1 MNPDDVHIGS
11 IAIDPHNNGYSVVTS
26 TGIMPIGAT
35 AAGTI
40 TMTQSP
46 DVSEH
51 ILDRYMMNQLVFEHK
66 VAEHEILKLKEVKPD
81 FADDIKENISKN
93 IARELVK
100 KTTFTKKKLPDE
112 DTHHFIGRV
121 WCFTTEELKQ
131 LIKDARN
138 A

>member
-1 MNPDDVHIGS
+1 MNPDDITIGNVVFDS
-11 IAIDPHNNGYSVVTS
+11 QQGYGVVTS
-26 TGIMPIGAT
+26 NGVMPLAAT
-35 AAGTI
+35 TSNTI
-40 TMTQSP
+40 TIKSDP
-46 DVSEH
+46 DVAEN
-51 ILDRYMMNQLVFEHK
+51 ILDRYMMNQFVFEHK

-81 FADDIKENISKN
+81 FADDIKENISKH
-93 IARELVK
+93 IARDLVK

>member
-1 MNPDDVHIGS
+1 MNPDDITIGNVVFDS
-11 IAIDPHNNGYSVVTS
+11 QQGYGVVTS
-26 TGIMPIGAT
+26 NGVMPLAAT
-35 AAGTI
+35 TSNTI
-40 TMTQSP
+40 TIKSDP
-46 DVSEH
+46 DVAEN
-51 ILDRYMMNQLVFEHK
+51 ILDRYMMNQLVVEHK

-93 IARELVK
+93 MARELVK
-100 KTTFTKKKLPDE
+100 KTSFTKKKLPDE

-121 WCFTTEELKQ
+121 WCFTTDELKQ

>member
-1 MNPDDVHIGS
+1 MNPDDITIGS
-11 IAIDPHNNGYSVVTS
+11 VVMDPHQGYGVVTS
-26 TGIMPIGAT
+26 TGVMPLGAT
-35 AAGTI
+35 ASNTI
-40 TMTQSP
+40 TIKPDP
-46 DVSEH
+46 DVAEY
-51 ILDRYMMNQLVFEHK
+51 ILDRYVMNQLVCEHK

-81 FADDIKENISKN
+81 FADDIKENISRN
-93 IARELVK
+93 ISRELIK

-131 LIKDARN
+131 LIKDARH

>member
-1 MNPDDVHIGS
+1 MNPDDVTIGNVVFDS
-11 IAIDPHNNGYSVVTS
+11 QQGYGVVTS
-26 TGIMPIGAT
+26 TGVMPLSAT
-35 AAGTI
+35 TSSTI
-40 TMTQSP
+40 TIKADP
-46 DVSEH
+46 DVAEN
-51 ILDRYMMNQLVFEHK
+51 ILDRYMMNQFVFEHK

-81 FADDIKENISKN
+81 FADDIKENISKH
-93 IARELVK
+93 IARDLVK